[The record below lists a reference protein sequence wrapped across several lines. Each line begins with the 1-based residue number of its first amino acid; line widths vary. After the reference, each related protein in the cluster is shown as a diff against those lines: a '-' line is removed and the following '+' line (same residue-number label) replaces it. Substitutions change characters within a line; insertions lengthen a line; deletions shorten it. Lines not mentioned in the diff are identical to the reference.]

1 MSQYFQKQGRALL
14 GNGYLIIPIKPGH
27 KRPALSSWQH
37 ARLGAADLS
46 SFPGHGV
53 GVLCGQGAH
62 PIAAI
67 DIDTTNAAL
76 AEKFANWCLDN
87 LGVTCERVGNAP
99 KVLLVYRAECEGWGK
114 AISAAYS
121 QCWVQGPRGLW
132 YSEGWR
138 EVEEKGKTKVEH
150 TGQIHRVEV
159 LGNGQ
164 QFVAYHIHPDTNQPY
179 EWTDLLGGIEYV
191 RADDLPILTE
201 SQVRQAL
208 AKFEELAKSLGLQ
221 AFPVA
226 TSTSA
231 PKAPKE
237 RTPADDEDFFGRVNE
252 AALQS
257 LGSWVPVLFPSAR
270 EYGEGYRVSSIDLQR
285 DLEEDLSIVPDG
297 IVDFGVADMG
307 DERKGKRTPIDLV
320 LEWAPVQFDDPLDA
334 PIRPFEAAIW
344 LCDQMTVSKEDLGFG
359 LRRQREKQAERQA
372 KRLSFDA
379 LAEKVEAC
387 DDSIALLDEVAKIAR
402 DVILDTPALHTEVAA
417 LLKSRYK
424 EITGLTL
431 QTADLTKALRE
442 PKPPTVK
449 ARRPLTEFGNAERM
463 LDKYGNGLMYVPE
476 LDTWYVWTGV
486 YWRPSPTVELEH
498 LAKETVKA
506 LANEV
511 GEHPEPAEFFKWCA
525 TSQQAKM
532 VRNMVTLAQSD
543 PRVYVPVAELDKH
556 TRYIGAQNGIVDLHT
571 GELLPPDPEMR
582 ITQTVACAYDPEA
595 TAPLWEQTVSEVFN
609 DDKDLVEF
617 FQRLI
622 GYSISGDPIES
633 VMVIP
638 YGNGANGKSTLLGT
652 IRDLF
657 GGYAKAAEASSFVSD
672 GKGSGGAGGAREDL
686 LRLKGARFVYVN
698 EPDENSE
705 LREGAVKAMTGGDAV
720 TARGLYSKRSVDF
733 KPSWVAFMPTNHKPI
748 IKGSDHGIWRRLML
762 LPFTRTFDSDPTVKK
777 DPHRDQKLKAEAQ
790 GILNWVVKGY
800 LAYRETGLKTVGTV
814 LEARNNY
821 REDMDLLAEWL
832 NECVDVGP
840 YHMDTTANLWSSW
853 EQFAKNRGLLL
864 YVKNSVQLG
873 RRLENRFPSTRGA
886 GGVRMRKGLRVRDGF
901 DVVTDLV

>member
-67 DIDTTNAAL
+67 DIDTLDEAL
-76 AEKFANWCLDN
+76 SEKFMDWCLDN
-87 LGVTCERVGNAP
+87 LGVTCQRVGKWP
-99 KVLLVYRAECEGWGK
+99 KVLLPYRAASEGWGK
-114 AISAAYS
+114 ACSA
-121 QCWVQGPRGLW
+121 WFDDKLG
-132 YSEGWR
+132 EG
-138 EVEEKGKTKVEH
+138 
-150 TGQIHRVEV
+150 HRVEV
-159 LGNGQ
+159 LGKGQ
-164 QFVAYHIHPDTNQPY
+164 QFVAYHVHPDTNAPY
-179 EWTDLLGGIEYV
+179 EWIDLLGGIEYV
-191 RADDLPILTE
+191 RADELPVLTE
-201 SQVRQAL
+201 SQVAEAL
-208 AKFEELAKSLGLQ
+208 RTFEQMAQDAGLVRR
-221 AFPVA
+221 ATGTVDVA
-226 TSTSA
+226 PS
-231 PKAPKE
+231 APKE

-257 LGSWVPVLFPSAR
+257 LGSWVPALFPSAR

-320 LEWAPVQFDDPLDA
+320 LEWSAVQFDDPLDA
-334 PIRPFEAAIW
+334 PISPFEAAIW
-344 LCDQMTVSKEDLGFG
+344 LCDQLNTSKEDLGFG

-372 KRLSFDA
+372 KRMTFDA
-379 LAEKVEAC
+379 LVNKAVKC
-387 DDSIALLDEVAKIAR
+387 DDSITLLDDIAKDARQLLAEIPELHAEVAH
-402 DVILDTPALHTEVAA
+402 VI
-417 LLKSRYK
+417 KSRFK
-424 EITGLTL
+424 DITGLTL
-431 QTADLTKALRE
+431 SAAELAKALRE

-476 LDTWYVWTGV
+476 LMKWFVWTGV
-486 YWRPSPTVELEH
+486 YWRPAPDVELEH

-511 GEHPEPAEFFKWCA
+511 ADHPEPAEFFKFCA
-525 TSQQAKM
+525 ISQQAKM

-543 PRVYVPVAELDKH
+543 PRVYVPASELDKH
-556 TRYIGAQNGIVDLHT
+556 SHYLGATNGVIDLRT
-571 GELLPPDPEMR
+571 GELLPPDPELR
-582 ITQTVACAYDPEA
+582 ITCTVGCDYDPDA
-595 TAPLWEQTVSEVFN
+595 TAPLWAQTVSDVFN
-609 DDKDLVEF
+609 NDNDMVEF
-617 FQRLI
+617 FQRLV
-622 GYSISGDPIES
+622 GYSAMGNPSQD

-652 IRDLF
+652 VRKVF
-657 GGYAKAAEASSFVSD
+657 GGYAKSAEASTFVSES
-672 GKGSGGAGGAREDL
+672 KGMSGAGGAREDL
-686 LRLKGARFVYVN
+686 VRLKGARFVYVN

-705 LREGAVKAMTGGDAV
+705 LREGAVKAMTGGDV
-720 TARGLYSKRSVDF
+720 ITARGLYSKTSVDIL
-733 KPSWVAFMPTNHKPI
+733 PSWVAFMPTNHKPI
-748 IKGSDHGIWRRLML
+748 IKGSDHGIWRRILL
-762 LPFTRTFDSDPTVKK
+762 LPFTRTFDNDPTVKK
-777 DPHRDQKLKAEAQ
+777 DPDREIKLLAEMP
-790 GILNWVVKGY
+790 GILSWIVQGAM
-800 LAYRETGLKTVGTV
+800 AYQKAGLTPVGTV
-814 LEARNNY
+814 LKARDEY

-832 NECVDVGP
+832 NECCEFSPMYSVPTVE
-840 YHMDTTANLWSSW
+840 LWSSW

-873 RRLENRFPSTRGA
+873 RRLETRFPSMKGS
-886 GGVRMRKGLRVRDGF
+886 GGVRMRRGLRIRDDF
-901 DVVTDLV
+901 ETVLDLV